1 MYKPWIRAVTAVHS
15 VNGTV
20 PHVVIACMVAPPRGM
35 LNCVSAKVAE
45 TDEHPQ
51 AMETQSSSWLLNP
64 VVHGIYMVAFSV
76 IGLLASFDLSI
87 EKVKKLENPE
97 YILSC
102 DMNPFFSCS
111 GVMQYPQSQLFGFP
125 NQFLGI
131 AAFVFPLL
139 LGVLLISRAQIPGWV
154 MVGLNI
160 GLLGG
165 VALVTFLYI
174 SSIWVIGIG
183 CPWCIVVWTVTIPL
197 FCTTT
202 GYNALVGNFGT
213 RIRDNVTVRVFA
225 SSSLLISVVL
235 VFVIYVSIV
244 IRFWDYFS
252 TLF

>member
-1 MYKPWIRAVTAVHS
+1 
-15 VNGTV
+15 
-20 PHVVIACMVAPPRGM
+20 M
-35 LNCVSAKVAE
+35 LDTVSAKRTE
-45 TDEHPQ
+45 QDEHL
-51 AMETQSSSWLLNP
+51 ETQLAQPSTWLLNP
-64 VVHGIYMVAFSV
+64 MVHGVYMVVLSA

-87 EKVKKLENPE
+87 EKIKKLENPD

-125 NQFLGI
+125 NQLLGI

-139 LGVLLISRAQIPGWV
+139 LGVLLTSRVRVPGWV

-165 VALVTFLYI
+165 MALVIFLYI

-202 GYNALVGNFGT
+202 GYNALAGNFGT
-213 RIRDNVTVRVFA
+213 GIRDSITVRVFA

-235 VFVIYVSIV
+235 LFVVYVSIV
-244 IRFWDYFS
+244 IRFWGYFS
-252 TLF
+252 TLI

>member
-1 MYKPWIRAVTAVHS
+1 
-15 VNGTV
+15 
-20 PHVVIACMVAPPRGM
+20 MVA
-35 LNCVSAKVAE
+35 L
-45 TDEHPQ
+45 
-51 AMETQSSSWLLNP
+51 
-64 VVHGIYMVAFSV
+64 SV
-76 IGLLASFDLSI
+76 IGLIASYDLSI
-87 EKVKKLENPE
+87 EKIKKLENPE

-125 NQFLGI
+125 NQLLGI
-131 AAFVFPLL
+131 AAFIFPLL
-139 LGVLLISRAQIPGWV
+139 LGVLLISRVHIPGWV

-165 VALVTFLYI
+165 VALVVFLYI

-183 CPWCIVVWTVTIPL
+183 CPWCIVVWSITIPL

-202 GYNALVGNFGT
+202 GYNALAGNFGAGV
-213 RIRDNVTVRVFA
+213 RDNVTVRVFA

-244 IRFWDYFS
+244 VRFWGYFS